1 MKKLIEQVEQN
12 ARVLSEGAATFMTRS
27 RGSSADEAFARAV
40 KLYQDEEG
48 RNGYTG
54 TIAEKRSFVLIRL
67 PKDKDPMVYARELI
81 DQSDARIDDKW
92 GPAGAF
98 DLGGNNYLFFGW
110 ASE

>member
-1 MKKLIEQVEQN
+1 MI
-12 ARVLSEGAATFMTRS
+12 
-27 RGSSADEAFARAV
+27 
-40 KLYQDEEG
+40 
-48 RNGYTG
+48 
-54 TIAEKRSFVLIRL
+54 
-67 PKDKDPMVYARELI
+67 YARELI